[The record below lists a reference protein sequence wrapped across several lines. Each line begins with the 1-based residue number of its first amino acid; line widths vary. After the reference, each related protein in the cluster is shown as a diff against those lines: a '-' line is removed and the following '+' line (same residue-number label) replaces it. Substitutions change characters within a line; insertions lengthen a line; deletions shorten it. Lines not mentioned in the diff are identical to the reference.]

1 MQVTVSLLGSK
12 VSLVSKLQYT
22 AATAYVTAE
31 NENLLK

>member
-12 VSLVSKLQYT
+12 GSLVSKLQYT